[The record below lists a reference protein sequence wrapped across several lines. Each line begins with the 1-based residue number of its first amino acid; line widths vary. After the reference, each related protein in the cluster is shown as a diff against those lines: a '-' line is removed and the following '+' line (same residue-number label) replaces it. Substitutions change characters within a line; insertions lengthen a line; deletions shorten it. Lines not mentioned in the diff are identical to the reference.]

1 MTAVRILVAVFL
13 LIAALA
19 AVLLL
24 SGVYNVGADAPHWP
38 WVERLAEAVRKASI
52 ASRVD
57 DLHAPD
63 LTQPQLIAEGA
74 EHYAAMCPDC
84 HLAPGIEQSDIRKG
98 LYPRP
103 PDLRKDMHADPN
115 WQFWVVKHGIK
126 MSAMPAWGATH
137 DDQAIWGIVA
147 FLQKLPSLSVEQ
159 YQQLTGNRV
168 RATHGAE
175 HHHDAGDSS
184 APEEHSGGAHH
195 H

>member
-1 MTAVRILVAVFL
+1 MTTLRVLVGVIL
-13 LIAALA
+13 LIAAIA

-24 SGVYNVGADAPHWP
+24 SGVYDVGADAPHWP
-38 WVERLAEAVRKASI
+38 WVERLAEAIRNASI
-52 ASRVD
+52 ASRAD

-84 HLAPGIEQSDIRKG
+84 HLAPGMEASDIRQG

-103 PDLRKDMHADPN
+103 PDLRKDTHADPN
-115 WQFWVVKHGIK
+115 WQFWVIKHGIK

-137 DDQAIWGIVA
+137 NDQAIWGIVA

-159 YQQLTGNRV
+159 YQQLIGNHA
-168 RATHGAE
+168 RATHDAE
-175 HHHDAGDSS
+175 HHHDAGDPS
-184 APEEHSGGAHH
+184 APSDSGKDSHH